1 MPPDTTPIPEQP
13 AQTVGGMDPRQ
24 AGALEI
30 IRGAGT
36 TGGGVLL
43 LWWLLTGE
51 IDALAKRLDERAT
64 TTDARIAALAAD
76 IGTLRV
82 DIARLQVQ
90 VDVQDDRA
98 ARPAPPR

>member
-1 MPPDTTPIPEQP
+1 MPPDTTPDQP
-13 AQTVGGMDPRQ
+13 SPALPTVGAMDSRQ

-64 TTDARIAALAAD
+64 TTDARISSLAAD

-90 VDVQDDRA
+90 VDVQGG
-98 ARPAPPR
+98 RPSPRP